1 MRIRALVAVI
11 TTAVVLVLPTA
22 TGTAVAQRTI
32 GPNQHFVGLVNG
44 SKANAEVR
52 VVCGGPAYSG
62 RTGPVAGGQSM
73 SVARVATGGGYTGPF
88 HVVSAWFVPASAGS
102 TPPTQLRFTAYGVP
116 QSIPT
121 SIQVPCGGNGQV
133 EFSSCPYLA
142 PCASGWVP
150 EYVTVNFVDI
160 AA

>member
-1 MRIRALVAVI
+1 MRFRALVAMLA
-11 TTAVVLVLPTA
+11 TAVVLVLPTA
-22 TGTAVAQRTI
+22 TGTAVAQKAI

-52 VVCGGPAYSG
+52 VVCGGPIYSG

-73 SVARVATGGGYTGPF
+73 AVARVANGGGYTGPY
-88 HVVSAWFVPASAGS
+88 HAVYAWFVPASASS
-102 TPPTQLRFTAYGVP
+102 TPPTQLKFTAYGVS

-121 SIQVPCGGNGQV
+121 SIQVPCGGSGQV

-142 PCASGWVP
+142 PCAYGWVA
-150 EYVTVNFVDI
+150 EYVTVSFVDI